1 MSNKLLFTLT
11 GIFLALFLAIV
22 LSLDNSERPTP
33 ADDDLAYAEWN
44 DMDTPT
50 QAFVCRTFN
59 SVNDKDIIRR
69 AMMDEGDSEGF
80 AEAQIDLL
88 ERECA

>member
-1 MSNKLLFTLT
+1 MSNKALFIVA
-11 GIFLALFLAIV
+11 GIFLAVFLAIV
-22 LSLDNSERPTP
+22 FSLDNSERPTP

-50 QAFVCRTFN
+50 QALVCDAFI
-59 SVNDKDIIRR
+59 SIDDKDLIRHS
-69 AMMDEGDSEGF
+69 MMEEGDSEGF
-80 AEAQIDLL
+80 AEAKIDLL